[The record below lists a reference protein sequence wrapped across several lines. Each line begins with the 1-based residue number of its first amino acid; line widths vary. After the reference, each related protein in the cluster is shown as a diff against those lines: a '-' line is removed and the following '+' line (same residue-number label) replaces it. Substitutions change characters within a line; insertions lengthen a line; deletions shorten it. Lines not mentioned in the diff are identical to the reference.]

1 MLWFLKVKK
10 FIYILSNVIL
20 FTCQNNII
28 IWYFICIIASILSC
42 FDFYYLYLFSLDILS
57 DEINVDAS
65 TLNINVSTF
74 NIDVSTFNMS
84 SGDEGNYFF
93 GFGGG
98 DPGNNQGG
106 NTNPEGG
113 AIIGIDDQ
121 NKKRKKEDIWQ
132 YSIYDIYTKPYN
144 PLGNRPPMCDRQLGE
159 LIECKAQLYQRFVPS
174 RYPDLRVGDV
184 FNTDSIIDKIARERL
199 LGHILDYKFIL
210 TSSYNELELNLDT
223 GYHKLYTVKITPL
236 LIYSLKNS
244 PF

>member
-42 FDFYYLYLFSLDILS
+42 FDFYYLYLFSLDIWS
-57 DEINVDAS
+57 DEINIDAS

-74 NIDVSTFNMS
+74 NIDVSTLNMS

>member
-42 FDFYYLYLFSLDILS
+42 FDFYYLYLFSLDIWS
-57 DEINVDAS
+57 DEINIDAS

-74 NIDVSTFNMS
+74 NIDVSTLNMS

-159 LIECKAQLYQRFVPS
+159 LIECKAQLYQIFVPS